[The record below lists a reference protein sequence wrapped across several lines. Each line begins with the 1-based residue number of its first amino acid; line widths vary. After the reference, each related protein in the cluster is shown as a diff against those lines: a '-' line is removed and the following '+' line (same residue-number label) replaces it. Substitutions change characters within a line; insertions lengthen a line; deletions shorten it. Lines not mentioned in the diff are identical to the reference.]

1 MTKSSHETTYGWVC
15 DSLRDSII
23 NAEFQPGE
31 RLIMSK
37 LTKKFGISQMP
48 IREALQKLQGEGL
61 ISISPFKGAQVRKV
75 DHKFVRNLYDFRT
88 AVERMLVLRAHP
100 RIPRLGIE
108 KLEQAQ
114 AAYDLAA
121 QKGDEAGL
129 VAANL
134 EFHGV
139 IFSYSDN
146 EEALMILN
154 SHSSLLRTLRKIY
167 GFSQGRSRE
176 VRQEHQ
182 AIIKALKGSDSAKLV
197 EAYELHCEHAKQDLL
212 NEMAKRGAEPPPG
225 GTGDLIGDPTNGIKR

>member
-1 MTKSSHETTYGWVC
+1 MPKGSNETTYAWVC
-15 DSLRDSII
+15 DSLRESIL

-75 DHKFVRNLYDFRT
+75 DRKFVRNLYDFRT
-88 AVERMLVLRAHP
+88 AVERMLVQKAYQ
-100 RIPRLGIE
+100 RIPRIGIE
-108 KLEQAQ
+108 RLIEAQ
-114 AAYDLAA
+114 DAYDKAV
-121 QKGDEAGL
+121 QDSDEAGL

-134 EFHGV
+134 EFHSV

-154 SHSSLLRTLRKIY
+154 SHSSLLRTLRTIY
-167 GFSQGRSRE
+167 GFDPGRSKQ
-176 VRQEHQ
+176 VCKEHH
-182 AIIKALKGSDSAKLV
+182 AIIKALQGSSESKLLEV
-197 EAYELHCEHAKQDLL
+197 YEQHCENAKQDLL
-212 NEMAKRGAEPPPG
+212 NEMAKRELNKA
-225 GTGDLIGDPTNGIKR
+225 DNN

>member
-1 MTKSSHETTYGWVC
+1 LTMPKGSNETTYAWVC
-15 DSLRDSII
+15 DSLRESIL

-75 DHKFVRNLYDFRT
+75 DQKFVRNLYDFRM
-88 AVERMLVLRAHP
+88 AVECMLARKAYP
-100 RIPRLGIE
+100 RIPRIGIDRLIE
-108 KLEQAQ
+108 AQ
-114 AAYDLAA
+114 AAYDHAVT
-121 QKGDEAGL
+121 KSDNAGL

-134 EFHGV
+134 KFHSV

-154 SHSSLLRTLRKIY
+154 SHSSLLRTLRTIY
-167 GFSQGRSRE
+167 GFDPGRSKR
-176 VRQEHQ
+176 VCKEHH
-182 AIIKALKGSDSAKLV
+182 AIIKALQGPSETRLL
-197 EAYELHCEHAKQDLL
+197 EAYERHCENAKRDLL
-212 NEMAKRGAEPPPG
+212 NEMAKRERGQAANPG
-225 GTGDLIGDPTNGIKR
+225 QPTR

>member
-1 MTKSSHETTYGWVC
+1 MPKASHETTYAWVC
-15 DSLRDSII
+15 DSLRESIL

-75 DHKFVRNLYDFRT
+75 DQKFVRNLYDFRS
-88 AVERMLVLRAHP
+88 AVERMLVQKAYP
-100 RIPRLGIE
+100 RIPRVGIE
-108 KLEQAQ
+108 RLIEAQ
-114 AAYDLAA
+114 AAYDRAM
-121 QKGDEAGL
+121 KESDEAGL

-134 EFHGV
+134 GFHSV

-154 SHSSLLRTLRKIY
+154 SHSSLLRTLRTIY
-167 GFSQGRSRE
+167 GFDPSRS
-176 VRQEHQ
+176 
-182 AIIKALKGSDSAKLV
+182 K
-197 EAYELHCEHAKQDLL
+197 
-212 NEMAKRGAEPPPG
+212 
-225 GTGDLIGDPTNGIKR
+225 

>member
-1 MTKSSHETTYGWVC
+1 MPKASNETTYAWVC
-15 DSLRDSII
+15 DSLRESIL

-75 DHKFVRNLYDFRT
+75 DQKFVRNLYDFRT
-88 AVERMLVLRAHP
+88 AVERMLVQKAYP
-100 RIPRLGIE
+100 RIPRIGIE
-108 KLEQAQ
+108 QLIEANE
-114 AAYDLAA
+114 AYDRAV
-121 QKGDEAGL
+121 KESDEAGL

-134 EFHGV
+134 EFHSV

-154 SHSSLLRTLRKIY
+154 SHSSLLRTLRTIY
-167 GFSQGRSRE
+167 GFDTGRSKR
-176 VRQEHQ
+176 VCKEHQ
-182 AIIKALKGSDSAKLV
+182 AIIKALQGSSETKLLEV
-197 EAYELHCEHAKQDLL
+197 YEQHCENAKQDLL
-212 NEMAKRGAEPPPG
+212 NEMAKRELNKAE
-225 GTGDLIGDPTNGIKR
+225 NF